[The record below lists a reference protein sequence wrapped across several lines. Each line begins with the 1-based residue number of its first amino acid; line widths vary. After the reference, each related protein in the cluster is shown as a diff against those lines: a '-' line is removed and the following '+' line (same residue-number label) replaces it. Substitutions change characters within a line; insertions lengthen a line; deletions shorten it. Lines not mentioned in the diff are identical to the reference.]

1 MDATDA
7 SERHNFLSL
16 DAFPED
22 VFGTVVIALRVA
34 LEEIILWVLEE
45 EPVDCAAESTV
56 RPHDSVE
63 RNLGLVSHSLQVI
76 ADCVDSLTEGM
87 AVWEEDQRVGPCSMS
102 DPFPLGEMK
111 VRSRKRGEV
120 APKLRLHFQIK
131 RKRPRY
137 DRRRAGLSAVWPAMA
152 F

>member
-16 DAFPED
+16 DAFPEN
-22 VFGTVVIALRVA
+22 VFRTVVIALRVA

-76 ADCVDSLTEGM
+76 ADCVDSLTERM
-87 AVWEEDQRVGPCSMS
+87 AVWKEDQRVGPCFMS
-102 DPFPLGEMK
+102 DSFPLGEMK
-111 VRSRKRGEV
+111 VRTEGCPSRSVAGRRGV
-120 APKLRLHFQIK
+120 
-131 RKRPRY
+131 RPGAAQEDGGVPGR
-137 DRRRAGLSAVWPAMA
+137 MA
-152 F
+152 QWQSQ

>member
-1 MDATDA
+1 MYLLT
-7 SERHNFLSL
+7 LI
-16 DAFPED
+16 
-22 VFGTVVIALRVA
+22 VVIAPRVA

-111 VRSRKRGEV
+111 VRNRKRGEV

-131 RKRPRY
+131 RKRLCY
-137 DRRRAGLSAVWPAMA
+137 DRRRTGLSAVWPAMA

>member
-1 MDATDA
+1 M
-7 SERHNFLSL
+7 
-16 DAFPED
+16 
-22 VFGTVVIALRVA
+22 IALRVT

-76 ADCVDSLTEGM
+76 ADSIDSLTEGM
-87 AVWEEDQRVGPCSMS
+87 AVWEEDKSVGLRSMP

-111 VRSRKRGEV
+111 VSSHKRGEISHDEYFNELV
-120 APKLRLHFQIK
+120 KLITRGDEDVL
-131 RKRPRY
+131 
-137 DRRRAGLSAVWPAMA
+137 DNSDES
-152 F
+152 

>member
-1 MDATDA
+1 M
-7 SERHNFLSL
+7 
-16 DAFPED
+16 
-22 VFGTVVIALRVA
+22 IALRVA

-76 ADCVDSLTEGM
+76 ADCIDSLTEGM
-87 AVWEEDQRVGPCSMS
+87 TVWEEDQSVGPCSMS

-111 VRSRKRGEV
+111 VRSRKRGEI
-120 APKLRLHFQIK
+120 APKLRLRFQNK

-137 DRRRAGLSAVWPAMA
+137 DRRRAGSSAFWPATV
-152 F
+152 FLTSCGVSPLGG